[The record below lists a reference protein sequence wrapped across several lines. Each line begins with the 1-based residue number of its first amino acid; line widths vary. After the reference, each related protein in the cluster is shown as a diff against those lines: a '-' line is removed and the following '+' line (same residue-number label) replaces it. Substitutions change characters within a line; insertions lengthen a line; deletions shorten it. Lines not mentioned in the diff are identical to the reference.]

1 MGRTLH
7 RYLFLQILAPFA
19 AGLALFT
26 FILLIARIMK
36 LVEMVVNRGVPVLEI
51 LRVFSFI
58 LPAFLEVTVPMALLL
73 ACLLACGRLSAD
85 SEITAMKAAG
95 LSLYQIAA
103 PIAGFALLVFVASL
117 FLSLH
122 ARPWGNS
129 ALKSAIFD
137 LARTRATVGLK
148 EHVFNDEF
156 KGLVIYV
163 EEIEP
168 PGTNLL
174 RILISDRRQ
183 AGEENTVVAKHGT
196 LVANED
202 TRSVNLRLFDGV
214 IFTSRASEQ
223 GYHKTDFSVYDV
235 NLNLGE
241 ALGQMEMREREPSEL
256 PFRELR
262 ARVAAL
268 RGEGAPARAE
278 RVELARRLSIPF
290 AALVFAVLGVP
301 LGLQPVRAVRS
312 RGLAVS
318 LLVILSY
325 YLMLSAAETLATQGR
340 TPVTLALWTPNLV
353 LGTLGAILFVR
364 QAHEL
369 GRPGDGFVARF
380 MESARAR
387 VSAALR
393 RAS

>member
-7 RYLFLQILAPFA
+7 RYIFLQVLAPFA

-36 LVEMVVNRGVPVLEI
+36 LVEMVVNRGVPALEI
-51 LRVFSFI
+51 LRVFSYI

-103 PIAGFALLVFVASL
+103 PIGVFAVLVFILSL
-117 FLSLH
+117 FLSMY

-156 KGLVIYV
+156 KGLMIYV

-168 PGTNLL
+168 PGNYLE

-183 AGEENTVVAKHGT
+183 AGEENTVVAKRGV
-196 LVANED
+196 LIADED
-202 TRSVNLRLFDGV
+202 NRSVNLRLFDGV
-214 IFTSRASEQ
+214 IFTSRASER
-223 GYHKTDFSVYDV
+223 GYHKTDFTTYDV
-235 NLNLGE
+235 SLDLNE
-241 ALGQMEMREREPSEL
+241 ALGRLEMREREPSEL
-256 PFRELR
+256 PLAELR
-262 ARVAAL
+262 ERITTL
-268 RGEGAPARAE
+268 QSEGQPARAE
-278 RVELARRLSIPF
+278 RVELARRFSIPF
-290 AALVFAVLGVP
+290 AALVFAVIGVP

-318 LLVILSY
+318 LVIILAY
-325 YLMLSAAETLATQGR
+325 YLMLSAAETLGTQGKAPIR
-340 TPVTLALWTPNLV
+340 LALWTPNIV
-353 LGTLGAILFVR
+353 LAVIGVVLFVR
-364 QAHEL
+364 QAQEL
-369 GRPGDGFVARF
+369 SGPAEGFFARF
-380 MESARAR
+380 TDAAVGRLAT
-387 VSAALR
+387 ALR
-393 RAS
+393 RAG